1 MMQFMIESVVLS
13 GTGGLIGVALGLG
26 ASWAVG
32 HYTALNVA
40 PSWNMVLI
48 SFSFSLMIGVLF
60 GMIPASKAAR
70 MRPIYALRNE

>member
-40 PSWNMVLI
+40 HSWNMVLI
-48 SFSFSLMIGVLF
+48 SFSFSLIIGVVF